1 MKYERPKTI
10 YTRIVLILECRHNLM
25 KRKKNKTERMK
36 EKLIEQKEILF
47 TKFYFCFVN
56 VKCFLALPFLPCWQK

>member
-1 MKYERPKTI
+1 MSPQFDEKK
-10 YTRIVLILECRHNLM
+10 
-25 KRKKNKTERMK
+25 KKNKTERK
-36 EKLIEQKEILF
+36 EEKLIEQKEILF